1 MKTYKLSLMKEDEE
15 VQVDL
20 RLDFDGLA
28 AMKKKFDGESPID
41 SIYSAV
47 PDAEKAAFIFT
58 QALTF
63 NGNKNTIKTGR
74 ELYNLLVDNDKCGIE
89 GFWEVLSEIG
99 KASGILSE
107 RMIEKLNKNVN
118 KYVNDF
124 LADDDDDDND
134 DEDEDEDIKNQK
146 SQPNG

>member
-1 MKTYKLSLMKEDEE
+1 MKTYKLFLMKEDEE

-47 PDAEKAAFIFT
+47 ADPEKTAFIFT

-99 KASGILSE
+99 RASGLLSE
-107 RMIEKLNKNVN
+107 KMFEKMDKRINGVI
-118 KYVNDF
+118 DGF
-124 LADDDDDDND
+124 LPDDD
-134 DEDEDEDIKNQK
+134 DEDIKNQK